1 MTLLELPV
9 KELPKRGGWLAIF
22 RVFPDCNVA
31 EKFISDFKVSYGT
44 DSNCDQYIE
53 SEETGEI
60 LTREQYE
67 AAIAAQQ
74 PVWNGEGLP
83 PVGSKVESFINGDWR
98 LVKVVYVGET
108 GGEYEALVF
117 DVKTTKPAWSDQF
130 RPIRTEADRKRDEAI
145 KSMYEVVS
153 ESGYDTPEPVS
164 IYDAI
169 AAGKIPGVEL
179 TK

>member
-83 PVGSKVESFINGDWR
+83 PVGAKVESFIDGEWK
-98 LVKVVYVGET
+98 LVKVVYVGEP
-108 GGEYEALVF
+108 GGKDEALVF
-117 DVKTTKPAWSDQF
+117 DVKTTKPVWADEL
-130 RPIRTEADRKRDEAI
+130 RPIRTEAERKRE
-145 KSMYEVVS
+145 EFVS
-153 ESGYDTPEPVS
+153 LVIGWMDHATPAEIEF
-164 IYDAI
+164 IYDKI

-179 TK
+179 SK